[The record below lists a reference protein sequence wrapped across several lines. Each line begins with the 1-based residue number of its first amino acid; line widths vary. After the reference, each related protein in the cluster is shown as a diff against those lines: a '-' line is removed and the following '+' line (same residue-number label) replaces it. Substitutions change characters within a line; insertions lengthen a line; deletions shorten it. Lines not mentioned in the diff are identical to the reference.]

1 MVVWC
6 QMLVKIMYMK
16 KGGVQDRRS
25 LLLFVDFALFR
36 GPSFPP
42 LFPHDAAE
50 RGKDISMLQ
59 KSQNLPVHHI
69 RRRSSLY
76 TSLSR
81 RISALTQEWT
91 LPVIAVRRAR
101 SRLTCQIQD
110 MTSELCSS
118 KIGIWRFPS
127 VVQGVQW
134 SLQHFHACIT
144 TSATA
149 MYLYTSMK

>member
-76 TSLSR
+76 TSLSLSPDIRTHTRMNSASHR
-81 RISALTQEWT
+81 RPSRSLSINLSNPRHDVGALFFQNWHMAFSLSWAGCPMEFAT
-91 LPVIAVRRAR
+91 
-101 SRLTCQIQD
+101 
-110 MTSELCSS
+110 
-118 KIGIWRFPS
+118 FPC
-127 VVQGVQW
+127 
-134 SLQHFHACIT
+134 LHYHFCHCT
-144 TSATA
+144 VFVH
-149 MYLYTSMK
+149 